1 LLRERASQ
9 ISPLIWTWLWENYC
23 GDRLGHTSVMPASEG
38 TAKAGRP
45 SLPARL
51 LMLPIAGY
59 RRFVSPLLG
68 PRCRFAPS
76 CSEYALGALAEHGA
90 ARGLWLAIA
99 RIARCHPFNPG
110 GYDPV
115 PAKRLSGQVSEAA
128 RS

>member
-1 LLRERASQ
+1 
-9 ISPLIWTWLWENYC
+9 
-23 GDRLGHTSVMPASEG
+23 MPQ
-38 TAKAGRP
+38 TAIRNSTGRTATV
-45 SLPARL
+45 PARL

-59 RRFVSPLLG
+59 RRFVSPLLP

-76 CSEYALGALAEHGA
+76 CSEYALIAVAEHGA
-90 ARGLWLAIA
+90 ARGLWLAIK

-115 PAKRLSGQVSEAA
+115 PDRVYPAKPA

>member
-1 LLRERASQ
+1 M
-9 ISPLIWTWLWENYC
+9 P
-23 GDRLGHTSVMPASEG
+23 DRGSAND
-38 TAKAGRP
+38 
-45 SLPARL
+45 PARTATVPARV

-59 RRFVSPLLG
+59 RKFVSPLLG

-76 CSEYALGALAEHGA
+76 CSAYALEALHEHGA
-90 ARGLWLAIA
+90 ARGLWLAVA

-115 PAKRLSGQVSEAA
+115 PLRGSAKVA

>member
-1 LLRERASQ
+1 
-9 ISPLIWTWLWENYC
+9 
-23 GDRLGHTSVMPASEG
+23 MPQTVTQNG
-38 TAKAGRP
+38 TGRTATV
-45 SLPARL
+45 PARL

-76 CSEYALGALAEHGA
+76 CSEYALSALAEHGA
-90 ARGLWLAIA
+90 ARGLWLAVT

-115 PAKRLSGQVSEAA
+115 PPAKPA